1 MSNAE
6 MSNVDDK
13 DKSLE
18 VTGVVDTWGALA
30 LMSYTGAQW
39 KRRNSLWYGVVW

>member
-6 MSNVDDK
+6 MSNVDNE

-18 VTGVVDTWGALA
+18 VTGVDTWGALA

-39 KRRNSLWYGVVW
+39 KRRNSLWCGVVW